1 MNHHAVAH
9 IDAHMGHRTHAVI
22 GLGEKDEVTGLCL
35 VGRYGGAL
43 IINARGRGA
52 RQVIHA
58 GMGIDPADEAG
69 AVEGG
74 LRRGA
79 APE

>member
-1 MNHHAVAH
+1 MDHHAVAH
-9 IDAHMGHRTHAVI
+9 INAHMRHRPHAVI
-22 GLGEKDEVTGLCL
+22 GLGEKDEVAGFCL
-35 VGRYGGAL
+35 VRRYGGAL

-52 RQVIHA
+52 RQIIHA

-74 LRRGA
+74 LRCGA
-79 APE
+79 AP